1 MYCSAVSFLQAA
13 IKSNRLLNVGQHA
26 GQLLVQ
32 VVVLLLLHLED
43 VVESVDLGLEHE
55 VALPHGGQVVPVF
68 LDLAVQPL
76 RLLFEVLRLQESLLS
91 VSSFKLDK

>member
-43 VVESVDLGLEHE
+43 VVESIDLGLEHE

-68 LDLAVQPL
+68 LDLAVQLL

>member
-1 MYCSAVSFLQAA
+1 MYCSAVSFLQAT

-76 RLLFEVLRLQESLLS
+76 RLLFEVLSLQESLLH
-91 VSSFKLDK
+91 VSSF

>member
-1 MYCSAVSFLQAA
+1 MYCSAVSFHQAT

-55 VALPHGGQVVPVF
+55 VALPHGGQVVSVF
-68 LDLAVQPL
+68 LNLAVQPL
-76 RLLFEVLRLQESLLS
+76 RLLFEVLRWRG
-91 VSSFKLDK
+91 SFMSHH